1 MPPTL
6 RTSSLQT
13 LKFYNQWLI
22 FQNKFVKKRTI
33 YFFRFT
39 NNSKINKL
47 KLIKTMASTTET
59 GHSKN
64 VANFETLITFCKGYG
79 ADYKPTEP
87 NQAIAALQSTYTSA
101 KQSVSDVNKAFTP
114 YSKAVENREIAFA
127 PLSKLT
133 TRIVN
138 AFAACK
144 ASAQAIDN
152 AKTHASKVKGTRVGK
167 KETPKVDPNNPTAK
181 VEDNSISVSQM
192 SYDSRVNNFEKLI
205 ETLKAEPK
213 YNPNET
219 ELQVGTLATLLADL
233 DAKNTAVRVATEPLS
248 NARIA
253 RDKVLYD
260 ETTGLVQIAAD
271 VKKYVKSVYGVSS
284 PKYKQIS
291 SLAFRVI
298 KAD

>member
-1 MPPTL
+1 
-6 RTSSLQT
+6 
-13 LKFYNQWLI
+13 
-22 FQNKFVKKRTI
+22 
-33 YFFRFT
+33 
-39 NNSKINKL
+39 
-47 KLIKTMASTTET
+47 MASTTET
-59 GHSKN
+59 GHAKN

-79 ADYKPTEP
+79 GDYKPSEAT
-87 NQAIAALQSTYTSA
+87 QQISSLQTLFSNS

-114 YSKAVENREIAFA
+114 YSKAVENREIAFE

-133 TRIVN
+133 TKIVN
-138 AFAACK
+138 AFAASK
-144 ASAQAIDN
+144 ASTQAIDN
-152 AKTHASKVKGTRVGK
+152 AKTHASKVKGTRIGK
-167 KETPKVDPNNPTAK
+167 KETPKVDPSAKLEQNGNPTAK
-181 VEDNSISVSQM
+181 AEDNSISVSQM
-192 SYDSRVNNFEKLI
+192 GYDSRVNNFEKLI

-260 ETTGLVQIAAD
+260 KTTGLVQIAAD

>member
-1 MPPTL
+1 
-6 RTSSLQT
+6 
-13 LKFYNQWLI
+13 
-22 FQNKFVKKRTI
+22 
-33 YFFRFT
+33 
-39 NNSKINKL
+39 
-47 KLIKTMASTTET
+47 MASTTET
-59 GHSKN
+59 GHAKN

-79 ADYKPTEP
+79 GDYKPSEAT
-87 NQAIAALQSTYTSA
+87 QQISSLQTLFSIS

-114 YSKAVENREIAFA
+114 YSKAVENREIAFE

-133 TRIVN
+133 TKIVN
-138 AFAACK
+138 AFAASK
-144 ASAQAIDN
+144 VSTQAIDN
-152 AKTHASKVKGTRVGK
+152 AKTHASKVKGTRIGK
-167 KETPKVDPNNPTAK
+167 KEAPKVDPNNPTAK
-181 VEDNSISVSQM
+181 AEDNSISVSQM

-219 ELQVGTLATLLADL
+219 ELQVATLATLLADL

-260 ETTGLVQIAAD
+260 ETNGLVQIAAD